1 MDVNRLRSEI
11 VRCGFNQGSFCDKIN
26 MSQATFSRRM
36 KTGVFRT
43 DEVMRMAKVLNL
55 EDPSAIFL
63 SEN

>member
-1 MDVNRLRSEI
+1 MDVNRLKSEI
-11 VRCGFNQGSFCDKIN
+11 VKRGFNQGSFCDKIN

-36 KTGVFRT
+36 KTGVFKT

-55 EDPSAIFL
+55 DDPSTIFL